1 MSLIRL
7 RGGTEYQWD
16 TAGPTLRARE
26 VGVTTD
32 THRLKVGDGV
42 SAWADL
48 PWVDTFAGLPEGG
61 TVDQLLTKV
70 SGTDFDTAWVTLPR
84 IFRQDTEPTSPDEGD
99 FWVDSDSTPDLPAF
113 IYYQTTTP
121 VAPDEGD
128 FWVDSDSTPDLPAY
142 VYYQAAEPGSPRSG
156 DFWVDSDS
164 TPVTVSTTVHTT
176 AIGYTPSATDWLI
189 VCTATL
195 TVTLPTAVGLTGK
208 ELVVKNNGTGTVTVD
223 AYSTQLIDGSLTQ
236 ILGAADSVTIVST
249 GTGWVIV

>member
-16 TAGPTLRARE
+16 TAGPTLAARE

-99 FWVDSDSTPDLPAF
+99 FWVDSDSTPDLPA
-113 IYYQTTTP
+113 
-121 VAPDEGD
+121 
-128 FWVDSDSTPDLPAY
+128 Y

-164 TPVTVSTTVHTT
+164 TPVTVSTAVHTT
-176 AIGYTPSATDWLI
+176 AIGYTPTATDWLI

-208 ELVVKNNGTGTVTVD
+208 ELVVKNAGTGTVTVD

>member
-16 TAGPTLRARE
+16 TAGPTLAARE

-42 SAWADL
+42 NAWADL
-48 PWVDTFAGLPEGG
+48 PWVDDAGADGLPEGG

-70 SGTDFDTAWVTLPR
+70 SGTDFDAAWVTLPR

-113 IYYQTTTP
+113 IYYQ
-121 VAPDEGD
+121 
-128 FWVDSDSTPDLPAY
+128 
-142 VYYQAAEPGSPRSG
+142 AAEPGSPRSG

-164 TPVTVSTTVHTT
+164 TPVTVSTAVHTT
-176 AIGYTPSATDWLI
+176 AIGYTPTATDWLI

-208 ELVVKNNGTGTVTVD
+208 ELVVKNAGTGTVTVD

>member
-7 RGGTEYQWD
+7 SGGTEYQWD
-16 TAGPTLRARE
+16 TAGPTLAARE

-42 SAWADL
+42 NAWADL
-48 PWVDTFAGLPEGG
+48 PWVDDAGADGLPEGG

-70 SGTDFDTAWVTLPR
+70 SGTDFDAAWVTLPR

-113 IYYQTTTP
+113 IYYQ
-121 VAPDEGD
+121 
-128 FWVDSDSTPDLPAY
+128 
-142 VYYQAAEPGSPRSG
+142 AAEPGSPRSG

-164 TPVTVSTTVHTT
+164 TPVTVSTAVHTT
-176 AIGYTPSATDWLI
+176 AIGYTPTATDWLI

-208 ELVVKNNGTGTVTVD
+208 ELVVKNAGTGTVTVD

>member
-16 TAGPTLRARE
+16 TAGPTLAARE

-42 SAWADL
+42 NAWADL
-48 PWVDTFAGLPEGG
+48 PWVDDAGADGLPEGG

-70 SGTDFDTAWVTLPR
+70 SGTDFDAAWVTLPR

-113 IYYQTTTP
+113 I
-121 VAPDEGD
+121 
-128 FWVDSDSTPDLPAY
+128 
-142 VYYQAAEPGSPRSG
+142 YYQAAEPGSPRSG

>member
-16 TAGPTLRARE
+16 TAGPTLAARE

-42 SAWADL
+42 NAWADL
-48 PWVDTFAGLPEGG
+48 PWVDDAGADGLPEGG

-70 SGTDFDTAWVTLPR
+70 SGTDFDAAWVTLPR

-113 IYYQTTTP
+113 I
-121 VAPDEGD
+121 
-128 FWVDSDSTPDLPAY
+128 
-142 VYYQAAEPGSPRSG
+142 YYQAAEPGSPRSG

-208 ELVVKNNGTGTVTVD
+208 ELIVKNNGTGTVTVD

>member
-16 TAGPTLRARE
+16 TAGPTLAARE

-42 SAWADL
+42 NAWADL
-48 PWVDTFAGLPEGG
+48 PWVDDAGADGLPEGG

-70 SGTDFDTAWVTLPR
+70 SGTDFDTTWVTLPR
-84 IFRQDTEPTSPDEGD
+84 IYRQDTEPATPDEGD

-113 IYYQTTTP
+113 
-121 VAPDEGD
+121 
-128 FWVDSDSTPDLPAY
+128 

-164 TPVTVSTTVHTT
+164 TPVTVSTAVHTT
-176 AIGYTPSATDWLI
+176 AIGYTPTATDWLI

-208 ELVVKNNGTGTVTVD
+208 ELVVKNAGTGTVTVD

>member
-16 TAGPTLRARE
+16 TAGPTLAARE

-32 THRLKVGDGV
+32 THRLKVGDG
-42 SAWADL
+42 STAWADL
-48 PWVDTFAGLPEGG
+48 PWVDDAGADGLPEGG

-70 SGTDFDTAWVTLPR
+70 SGTDFDAAWVTLPR

-113 IYYQTTTP
+113 IYYQ
-121 VAPDEGD
+121 
-128 FWVDSDSTPDLPAY
+128 
-142 VYYQAAEPGSPRSG
+142 AAEPGSPRSG

-164 TPVTVSTTVHTT
+164 TPVTVSTAVHTT
-176 AIGYTPSATDWLI
+176 AIGYTPTATDWLI

-208 ELVVKNNGTGTVTVD
+208 ELVVKNAGTGTVTVD

>member
-16 TAGPTLRARE
+16 TAGPTLAARE

-113 IYYQTTTP
+113 IYYQ
-121 VAPDEGD
+121 
-128 FWVDSDSTPDLPAY
+128 
-142 VYYQAAEPGSPRSG
+142 AAEPGSPRSG

-164 TPVTVSTTVHTT
+164 TPVTVSTAVHTT
-176 AIGYTPSATDWLI
+176 AIGYTPTATDWLI

-208 ELVVKNNGTGTVTVD
+208 ELVVKNAGTGTVTVD

>member
-99 FWVDSDSTPDLPAF
+99 FWVDSDSTPDLPA
-113 IYYQTTTP
+113 
-121 VAPDEGD
+121 
-128 FWVDSDSTPDLPAY
+128 Y

-208 ELVVKNNGTGTVTVD
+208 ELIVKNNGTGTVTVD

>member
-16 TAGPTLRARE
+16 TAGPTLAARE

-42 SAWADL
+42 NAWADL
-48 PWVDTFAGLPEGG
+48 PWVDDAGADGLPEGG

-70 SGTDFDTAWVTLPR
+70 SGTDFDAAWVTLPR
-84 IFRQDTEPTSPDEGD
+84 IFRQDTEPTS
-99 FWVDSDSTPDLPAF
+99 
-113 IYYQTTTP
+113 
-121 VAPDEGD
+121 PDEGD

-208 ELVVKNNGTGTVTVD
+208 ELVVKNAGTGTVTVD

>member
-16 TAGPTLRARE
+16 TAGPTLSARE

-84 IFRQDTEPTSPDEGD
+84 IFRQDTEPTS
-99 FWVDSDSTPDLPAF
+99 
-113 IYYQTTTP
+113 
-121 VAPDEGD
+121 PDEGD

>member
-42 SAWADL
+42 NAWADL
-48 PWVDTFAGLPEGG
+48 PWVDSFAGLPVGG

-70 SGTDFDTAWVTLPR
+70 SGTDFDTTWVTLPR
-84 IFRQDTEPTSPDEGD
+84 IYRQDTEPATPDEGD

-113 IYYQTTTP
+113 
-121 VAPDEGD
+121 
-128 FWVDSDSTPDLPAY
+128 
-142 VYYQAAEPGSPRSG
+142 VYYQPTEPGGPNAG

-164 TPVTVSTTVHTT
+164 TPVTISRAVHTT
-176 AIGYTPSATDWLI
+176 AVGYTPTSTDWLVI
-189 VCTATL
+189 CTATL
-195 TVTLPTAVGLTGK
+195 TITLPTAVGLTGK
-208 ELVVKNNGTGTVTVD
+208 EFLIKNAGTGTVTVD
-223 AYSTQLIDGSLTQ
+223 ADGTELIDGSLTQ
-236 ILGAADSVTIVST
+236 VLGPADAVSVVST

>member
-42 SAWADL
+42 NAWADL
-48 PWVDTFAGLPEGG
+48 PWVDSFAGLPVGG

-70 SGTDFDTAWVTLPR
+70 SGDDFDTAWVTLPR
-84 IFRQDTEPTSPDEGD
+84 IYRQDTEPATPDEGD

-113 IYYQTTTP
+113 I
-121 VAPDEGD
+121 
-128 FWVDSDSTPDLPAY
+128 
-142 VYYQAAEPGSPRSG
+142 YYQAAEPGSPRSG

-208 ELVVKNNGTGTVTVD
+208 ELIVKNNGTGTVTVD

>member
-16 TAGPTLRARE
+16 TAGPTLAARE

-42 SAWADL
+42 NAWADL
-48 PWVDTFAGLPEGG
+48 PWVDDAGADGLPEGG

-70 SGTDFDTAWVTLPR
+70 SGTDFDAAWVTLPR

-99 FWVDSDSTPDLPAF
+99 FWVDSDSTP
-113 IYYQTTTP
+113 
-121 VAPDEGD
+121 
-128 FWVDSDSTPDLPAY
+128 
-142 VYYQAAEPGSPRSG
+142 
-156 DFWVDSDS
+156 
-164 TPVTVSTTVHTT
+164 VTVSTAVHTT
-176 AIGYTPSATDWLI
+176 AIGYTPTATDWLI

-208 ELVVKNNGTGTVTVD
+208 ELVVKNAGTGTVTVD

>member
-7 RGGTEYQWD
+7 RGGTEYEWD

-32 THRLKVGDGV
+32 THRAKIGDGV

-48 PWVDTFAGLPEGG
+48 PWVDSFAGLPEGG

-70 SGTDFDTAWVTLPR
+70 SGTDFDAAWVTLPR
-84 IFRQDTEPTSPDEGD
+84 IFRQDTEPTSPN
-99 FWVDSDSTPDLPAF
+99 A
-113 IYYQTTTP
+113 
-121 VAPDEGD
+121 
-128 FWVDSDSTPDLPAY
+128 
-142 VYYQAAEPGSPRSG
+142 G

-164 TPVTVSTTVHTT
+164 TPVTISTAVHTT
-176 AIGYTPSATDWLI
+176 AVGYTPVATDWLI

-195 TVTLPTAVGLTGK
+195 TITLPTAAGLTGK
-208 ELVVKNNGTGTVTVD
+208 ELVVKNNSTGTVTVD
-223 AYSTQLIDGSLTQ
+223 GYSTELVDGSLTQ
-236 ILGAADSVTIVST
+236 ILGPADAVSIVST

>member
-42 SAWADL
+42 LPWADL
-48 PWVDTFAGLPEGG
+48 PWVDSFAGLPVGG

-70 SGTDFDTAWVTLPR
+70 SGDDFDTAWVTLPR

-99 FWVDSDSTPDLPAF
+99 FWVDSDSTP
-113 IYYQTTTP
+113 
-121 VAPDEGD
+121 
-128 FWVDSDSTPDLPAY
+128 
-142 VYYQAAEPGSPRSG
+142 
-156 DFWVDSDS
+156 
-164 TPVTVSTTVHTT
+164 VTVSTAVHTT
-176 AIGYTPSATDWLI
+176 AIGYTPTATDWLI

-208 ELVVKNNGTGTVTVD
+208 ELVVKNAGTGTVTVD